1 MELRDVKFKKEC
13 EMMKARIRESGGIYI
28 YVHDMQVERTSS
40 KNQTD
45 LQM

>member
-1 MELRDVKFKKEC
+1 MELRDVKFKKEY
-13 EMMKARIRESGGIYI
+13 EMMKARICESGGIY
-28 YVHDMQVERTSS
+28 DMQVERTSS